1 MADNKRKTIRYELAG
16 DDSPS
21 LSPATPTPATQS
33 LRNTRSTGD
42 LSHAAELPG
51 DFSLESSSAYKFATF
66 FENDV
71 KIQDDARVE
80 IDCNSKLVRTLSRL
94 YQTSPDKYAQPDTP
108 TPEYTEFES
117 KSKTWATKLN
127 IVIQVVG
134 SRGDVQPFIALG
146 NELQRHGHRV
156 RLATHN
162 TFERFVRE
170 SGLEFYPVG
179 GDPAELMAYM
189 VKNPGLIPSMKS
201 LAAGE
206 LQKKRD
212 MVQWMLEKFWHS
224 CLQPDPLTG
233 LPFVADAIIANPPS
247 FAHIHCA
254 QALGIPVHL
263 MFTMPWSNTR
273 AFPHPLANLKN
284 VGSDPQLGNYMSYIV
299 VEWMTWQGLGDI
311 INKWRKSIDLEE
323 VAMFDA
329 PMLTKTLKIP
339 FTYCWSPAL
348 VPKPVDWEPYIDV
361 CGFFFRDPPQY
372 YPPTDL
378 AQFLQ
383 NGPPPVYIGFG
394 SIVLD
399 NPENVIGVILD
410 SIEVTGARAIIS
422 KGWSALVGSEQE
434 NVYWI
439 GDCPHEWLF
448 RHVAAVIHH
457 GGAGTTA
464 CGLINGKP
472 TTIVPFFGDQPFWG
486 QMVANAGAGPTP
498 IPHTELT
505 VDKLAAAIR
514 YCLSPQA
521 ATAAATIADKM
532 SSEVGVRAA
541 VQSFHKCLPLERIR
555 CDVIPSEPA
564 VWSYSKLKTPIKLSK
579 VAAEI
584 LISTSSIDSKHLK
597 LYQSNPIHAETTR
610 WDPVSG
616 GASAVM
622 ATATGMVG
630 NITGIFTKPIEE
642 YRDDHKRRAGELKYT
657 QGRGSPYL
665 QERSSDKDHISVER
679 LSNDSVRPR
688 SAHSGHLAGRMA
700 GASAK
705 SAGKIGQ
712 TATKGMLVDFP
723 LAITEGLKSVPQL
736 YGGNVRNHGPVKD
749 AKSGM
754 VVAGKT
760 FAWGFIDGLSDVV
773 VQPYEGAKKE
783 GALGVAKGLGK
794 GAMSLVTKSGAGMFG
809 LFAYPSAGI
818 SKSLRTATHGSTR
831 KKIAEKRRA
840 EGIWMAKSGTGAQ
853 VDCSKVLEDFERLK
867 RDI

>member
-1 MADNKRKTIRYELAG
+1 MADNKRKTTRYELAG

-21 LSPATPTPATQS
+21 LSPATPTPAYES
-33 LRNTRSTGD
+33 LRNSRSTGD

-51 DFSLESSSAYKFATF
+51 DFSSDSSSPYAFTSFIK
-66 FENDV
+66 NDV
-71 KIQDDARVE
+71 NIRDDARVE
-80 IDCNSKLVRTLSRL
+80 IDCNSKFVRTLSRL
-94 YQTSPDKYAQPDTP
+94 YQTSPEKYEQPETP
-108 TPEYTEFES
+108 TPEYTQFDLGS
-117 KSKTWATKLN
+117 QTWATKLN

-162 TFERFVRE
+162 TFEKFVLE
-170 SGLEFYPVG
+170 SGLEFFPVG

-206 LQKKRD
+206 IQKKRD
-212 MVQWMLEKFWHS
+212 MVQWMLEEFWHS
-224 CLQPDPLTG
+224 CLRPDPQTG

-263 MFTMPWSNTR
+263 MFTMPWSDTR
-273 AFPHPLANLKN
+273 AFLHPLANLKN
-284 VGSDPQLGNYMSYIV
+284 VGSDPQLGNYIS
-299 VEWMTWQGLGDI
+299 LGDI

-348 VPKPVDWEPYIDV
+348 VPKPADWEPYIDV
-361 CGFFFRDPPQY
+361 CSFFFRDPPQY

-399 NPENVIGVILD
+399 NPEKVIGVILD
-410 SIEVTGARAIIS
+410 SVQATGARAIIS
-422 KGWSALVGSEQE
+422 KGWSDL
-434 NVYWI
+434 
-439 GDCPHEWLF
+439 
-448 RHVAAVIHH
+448 HVAAVIHH

-464 CGLINGKP
+464 CGLRNGKP

-486 QMVANAGAGPTP
+486 QMVANAGAGPAP

-514 YCLSPQA
+514 YCPSPQA
-521 ATAAATIADKM
+521 AAAATTIADKM
-532 SSEVGVRAA
+532 ASEVGVRAA
-541 VQSFHKCLPLERIR
+541 VQSFHKGLPLERIR

-564 VWSYSKLKTPIKLSK
+564 IWSYSKSKNPIKLSK
-579 VAAEI
+579 VAAEV
-584 LISTSSIDSKHLK
+584 LISASSIDRKHLK
-597 LYQSNPIHAETTR
+597 PYQSNPIQIETTR

-622 ATATGMVG
+622 ATATGMAG
-630 NITGIFTKPIEE
+630 NITGVFTKPIEE
-642 YRDDHKRRAGELKYT
+642 YRDNQKRRAGELKYT
-657 QGRGSPYL
+657 QGRGSPSLHEGSSGKDYL
-665 QERSSDKDHISVER
+665 SVER
-679 LSNDSVRPR
+679 LSSESARPR
-688 SAHSGHLAGRMA
+688 SAHSGNLAGRMA

-712 TATKGMLVDFP
+712 TATKGILVDIP

-736 YGGNVRNHGPVKD
+736 YGSNVRNHGPVTD

-773 VQPYEGAKKE
+773 VQPYKGAKKE
-783 GALGVAKGLGK
+783 GALGAAKGFGK
-794 GAMSLVTKSGAGMFG
+794 GAMNLVTKSGAGMFG
-809 LFAYPSAGI
+809 LFAYPSVGI
-818 SKSLRTATHGSTR
+818 SKSLRTATYSSTR
-831 KKIAEKRRA
+831 KTIAEERHA
-840 EGIWMAKSGTGAQ
+840 EGVWMMNNANGLQ
-853 VDCSKVLEDFERLK
+853 LECSRVLGDFERLK
-867 RDI
+867 